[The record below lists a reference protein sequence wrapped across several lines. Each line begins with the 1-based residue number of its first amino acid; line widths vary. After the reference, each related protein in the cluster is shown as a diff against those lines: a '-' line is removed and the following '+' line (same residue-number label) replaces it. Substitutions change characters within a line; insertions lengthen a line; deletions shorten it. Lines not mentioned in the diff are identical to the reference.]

1 MRRVDRLAAW
11 LMVLAIAY
19 LVVMALGVEAYSR
32 FRVPFLPLY
41 AMLAGGGAAALAER
55 WTRRTPHPN

>member
-1 MRRVDRLAAW
+1 M
-11 LMVLAIAY
+11 LMLLTIAY
-19 LVVMALGVEAYSR
+19 LVVMSLGVEAYSR

-55 WTRRTPHPN
+55 WRRSSRSSI